1 MKIKNIFGKQV
12 NKSFAKSKIDCDR
25 SISKPQKRVKDI
37 VKPIWCFQDVH
48 EELYIPNSKLRIDLI
63 NFTTS
68 TVIEVSPKQ
77 HDTYNDFFHK
87 DRQTFLR
94 SLERDFKK
102 IEWCEMNEFQYIEID
117 ETILKLNNEQIFNFI
132 KDSIE
137 SV

>member
-12 NKSFAKSKIDCDR
+12 NKSFAKSKIDWDR

-102 IEWCEMNEFQYIEID
+102 IEWCKMNEFQYIEID

>member
-12 NKSFAKSKIDCDR
+12 NKSFAKSKIDWDR

-102 IEWCEMNEFQYIEID
+102 H
-117 ETILKLNNEQIFNFI
+117 
-132 KDSIE
+132 
-137 SV
+137 

>member
-1 MKIKNIFGKQV
+1 LKIKNIFGKQV
-12 NKSFAKSKIDCDR
+12 NKSFAKSKIDWDR
-25 SISKPQKRVKDI
+25 SVSKPQKRIKDI

-68 TVIEVSPKQ
+68 TVIEISPKQ

-87 DRQTFLR
+87 NRQTFLR

-102 IEWCEMNEFQYIEID
+102 IEWCEMNEFKYIEID

>member
-1 MKIKNIFGKQV
+1 MKIKDIFGKDV
-12 NKSFAKSKIDCDR
+12 NKSFAKSKIDWDR
-25 SISKPQKRVKDI
+25 SVSKPQKRIKDI
-37 VKPIWCFQDVH
+37 VKPLWCFQDVH
-48 EELYIPNSKLRIDLI
+48 EELYIPSSKLRVDLI

-77 HDTYNDFFHK
+77 HDTYNEFFHK
-87 DRQTFLR
+87 DRQKFLR

-102 IEWCEMNEFQYIEID
+102 IEWCEMNGFQYIEID
-117 ETILKLNNEQIFNFI
+117 EKTLKLTNEQIFNFI

>member
-1 MKIKNIFGKQV
+1 MRIKNIFGKEV
-12 NKSFAKSKIDCDR
+12 NKSFAKSKIDWDK
-25 SISKPQKRVKDI
+25 SVSKPQKRIKDI
-37 VKPIWCFQDVH
+37 IKPLWIYQDVH

-77 HDTYNDFFHK
+77 HDTYNNFFHK
-87 DRQTFLR
+87 DRQKFLR

-102 IEWCEMNEFQYIEID
+102 IEWCEINNFKYIEID
-117 ETILKLNNEQIFNFI
+117 QERLKLNDQDIFIFI
-132 KDSIE
+132 KNKIE

>member
-1 MKIKNIFGKQV
+1 LKIKNVFGQEI
-12 NKSFAKSKIDCDR
+12 NKSFAKSKIDWDR
-25 SISKPQKRVKDI
+25 SVSKPQKRIKDI
-37 VKPIWCFQDVH
+37 VKPLWFFQDVH
-48 EELYIPNSKLRIDLI
+48 EELCIPSSKLRIDLI

-77 HDTYNDFFHK
+77 HDTYNEFFHK
-87 DRQTFLR
+87 DRQSFLR

-102 IEWCEMNEFQYIEID
+102 IEWCEINNFQYIEID
-117 ETILKLNNEQIFNFI
+117 EKILKLTNNQIFDFI

>member
-12 NKSFAKSKIDCDR
+12 NKSFAKSKIDWAKCV
-25 SISKPQKRVKDI
+25 SKPQKRIKDI
-37 VKPIWCFQDVH
+37 IKPLWIYQDVH

-77 HDTYNDFFHK
+77 HDTYNEFFHK
-87 DRQTFLR
+87 DRQSFLR
-94 SLERDFKK
+94 SMERDFKK
-102 IEWCEMNEFQYIEID
+102 IRWCEINNLKYIEINKNILRLKD
-117 ETILKLNNEQIFNFI
+117 EEIFDFI
-132 KDSIE
+132 KSSIE

>member
-1 MKIKNIFGKQV
+1 MKIKNIFGKEV
-12 NKSFAKSKIDCDR
+12 NKSFAKSKIDWNR
-25 SISKPQKRVKDI
+25 SVSKPQKRIKDI
-37 VKPIWCFQDVH
+37 VKPLWVYQDVH

-87 DRQTFLR
+87 DRQKFLR

-102 IEWCEMNEFQYIEID
+102 IEWCKMNDFHYIEIG
-117 ETILKLNNEQIFNFI
+117 EKALKLEDEQIFNFI
-132 KDSIE
+132 KNEIE